1 MRGLGL
7 SLRGAIEGP
16 YIVLNRKNIVAAP
29 VCDREMSVVLENL
42 RRDARM
48 RVESDSYMSAA
59 WVIVPILPIVGG
71 ILFFTAIFLTAF
83 SGGFATTPPTPGT
96 TPTFAAGF
104 FGLLALFYIG
114 TFVVVILYVI
124 MLYKLVKRRNAHF
137 NRQRFLYEDLINM
150 AKELASK
157 KGVDLSLPLNNLDRT
172 HREAMVEETEKSAAL
187 WAILTLVTGIAALY
201 IFYFLMKD
209 FFKHERKE
217 EMFIEDL
224 NRALVTT
231 GITVNLPRRTVP
243 IPDRSFILY
252 FILTLVTVGLFQIY
266 WLYVLLEDPNN
277 HFRQQALIEDTII
290 SQVAPS
296 LS

>member
-1 MRGLGL
+1 MR
-7 SLRGAIEGP
+7 
-16 YIVLNRKNIVAAP
+16 
-29 VCDREMSVVLENL
+29 M
-42 RRDARM
+42 
-48 RVESDSYMSAA
+48 ESDSYMSAA
-59 WVIVPILPIVGG
+59 WVIVPILPVVAS
-71 ILFFTAIFLTAF
+71 ILFFTGIFLTAL
-83 SGGFATTPPTPGT
+83 SGGFVTTPPTPGT
-96 TPTFAAGF
+96 TPMFAAGF
-104 FGLLALFYIG
+104 AGLLAI
-114 TFVVVILYVI
+114 FVVGIFAVGILYVF

-150 AKELASK
+150 AKDLASK

-187 WAILTLVTGIAALY
+187 WVILTLVTGIAGLY
-201 IFYFLMKD
+201 VFYFLMKD
-209 FFKHERKE
+209 FFKHERRE
-217 EMFIEDL
+217 DLFIDDL
-224 NRALVTT
+224 NRALITN
-231 GITVNLPRRTVP
+231 GFTVNLPRRNVP

-252 FILTLVTVGLFQIY
+252 FILSFITFGLFQIY

>member
-1 MRGLGL
+1 
-7 SLRGAIEGP
+7 
-16 YIVLNRKNIVAAP
+16 
-29 VCDREMSVVLENL
+29 
-42 RRDARM
+42 M